1 MIYIFGANTSV
12 FKRPRCRRLLLRYS
26 AAVGV
31 DGVMKS
37 GRATDRSTR
46 LGHAQRRAEEVA
58 LLVAGEMGVEGF
70 QVFVSASDDPPG
82 SAHTTPEVRLIEVAI
97 STVEY
102 PDPRVLRG
110 TLAHELAHIRLGV
123 PRWERYVGASG
134 ILAAALG
141 AAGGLLLSNLF
152 LAIAAA
158 PHTNV
163 LLAQVVCAAYGA
175 GALVWASKLVH
186 RQLLQRLELRCDIE
200 AAHRAGD
207 AWLALEELDPSTEL
221 SPSALFF
228 QSTHPSAVVRAAA
241 IRLHARYRHCACG
254 SADPGQGE

>member
-1 MIYIFGANTSV
+1 MLG
-12 FKRPRCRRLLLRYS
+12 YS

-31 DGVMKS
+31 DDVMKS
-37 GRATDRSTR
+37 GRATNRSTR
-46 LGHAQRRAEEVA
+46 LGRAQHRAEEVA

-82 SAHTTPEVRLIEVAI
+82 SAHTAPEVRLIEVAI
-97 STVEY
+97 STVEH

-123 PRWERYVGASG
+123 PRWQRYVGTFG
-134 ILAAALG
+134 VLAAALG
-141 AAGGLLLSNLF
+141 AAGALLLGSLF

-163 LLAQVVCAAYGA
+163 LLVHVVCASFGA
-175 GALVWASKLVH
+175 GAFLPASGLVH

-200 AAHRAGD
+200 AAHRTGD

-228 QSTHPSAVVRAAA
+228 QSTHPSADVRAAA
-241 IRLHARYRHCACG
+241 IRLHARYRHCGCG
-254 SADPGQGE
+254 STDPAEGK